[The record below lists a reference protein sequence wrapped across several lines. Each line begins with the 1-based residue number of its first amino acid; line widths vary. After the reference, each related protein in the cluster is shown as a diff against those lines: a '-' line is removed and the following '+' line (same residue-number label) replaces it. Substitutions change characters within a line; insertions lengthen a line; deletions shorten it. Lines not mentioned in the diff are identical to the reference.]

1 MHRFTGK
8 WRRGMQE
15 WNNTSQPFI
24 SHNTLFLSQHE
35 IYQYAA
41 CGTQKEGQNEIAELL
56 LR

>member
-15 WNNTSQPFI
+15 WNNTFQPFI

-41 CGTQKEGQNEIAELL
+41 CGTHKEGQNEIAELFL
-56 LR
+56 